1 MKSILSIRRIS
12 TTLAATAAALVVG
25 LLLSAA
31 PLAGAGPASHHA
43 SGGGHFEASG
53 GGGTS
58 EFMFAFTARQLD
70 DRGGAK
76 GQFEYHN
83 LTNGT
88 LLHMKIIHMELLD
101 EATVG
106 LIGEVTK
113 SVGGNANVLDC
124 RAVKLRDNGEGKNAP
139 LDMTSKLSNKCSGDV
154 LTTTNGW
161 DDSAFALIA
170 LDSGNI
176 QIR

>member
-1 MKSILSIRRIS
+1 MKTILSIRRIS
-12 TTLAATAAALVVG
+12 TTLAATAAAVG

-53 GGGTS
+53 SGGVS
-58 EFMFAFTARQLD
+58 EFMFAFNARQLN
-70 DRGGAK
+70 GNGAK

-83 LTNGT
+83 ITNGT
-88 LLHMKIIHMELLD
+88 LLHMRIIYAEFLPN
-101 EATVG
+101 ATVG

-113 SVGGNANVLDC
+113 SVGGNAQIGDC
-124 RAVKLRDNGEGKNAP
+124 RAVKLQDNGEGKNAP
-139 LDMTSKLSNKCSGDV
+139 LDMTSKLSNKCSGNS
-154 LTTTNGW
+154 LTVNFGW
-161 DDSAFALIA
+161 DDSAFALKP

>member
-53 GGGTS
+53 GGKTS
-58 EFMFAFTARQLD
+58 EFMFAFNARQLD
-70 DRGGAK
+70 DDGAK

-88 LLHMKIIHMELLD
+88 LLHMKIIRFEFVD

-113 SVGGNANVLDC
+113 SVGGNAEVFDC
-124 RAVKLRDNGEGKNAP
+124 RAIKLQDNGEGRNAP

-154 LTTTNGW
+154 LTADGGW
-161 DDSAFALIA
+161 NNSAFAFIP